1 MSMNERLEKAAAALR
16 GRGFETLIFN
26 TGAQAVEYVRK
37 DIPQGNSVAFG
48 GSMTAKQLGLSDL
61 MREDGHTVLW
71 HWEAAPENRPAV
83 LREAML
89 ADTYICSANALTDDG
104 LMVQIDGTG
113 NRVAAMCYGPKTVY
127 VLIGRNKLVSGG
139 YAQAVSRI
147 KQVAC
152 PANARRLGLAT
163 PCAETGKCNAG
174 ACKRSMCHAFLALEG
189 APTGNHMKVILIDEE
204 LGY

>member
-1 MSMNERLEKAAAALR
+1 MNERLEKAAAALR
-16 GRGFETLIFN
+16 GRGFEAVVFDTA
-26 TGAQAVEYVRK
+26 AQAVEYLRK

-48 GSMTAKQLGLSDL
+48 GSMTAKQLGLGDL

-71 HWEAAPENRPAV
+71 HWEASPETRSAV
-83 LREAML
+83 LMDAMQ
-89 ADTYICSANALTDDG
+89 ADAYICSSNALTDDG

-152 PANARRLGLAT
+152 PANARRLGLPT
-163 PCAETGKCNAG
+163 PCAETGKCNAS
-174 ACKRSMCHAFLALEG
+174 ACTRSMCHMFLALEG
-189 APTGNHMKVILIDEE
+189 APGGKRTQVILIDED